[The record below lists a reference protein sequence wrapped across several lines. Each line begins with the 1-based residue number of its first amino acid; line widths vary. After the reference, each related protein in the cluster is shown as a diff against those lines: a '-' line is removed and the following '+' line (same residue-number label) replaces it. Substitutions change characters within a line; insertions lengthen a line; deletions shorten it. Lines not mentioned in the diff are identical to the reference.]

1 MGLAWSLCSAG
12 SGRIMLGWCC
22 WHYEYH
28 ILLLFGQSVTNRIAD
43 KIALRVAANYEPQ
56 ATAVELAQLGEGD
69 SPQCGEMS
77 RRDKRA
83 GHPLKVKGDKLSP
96 LTEVLMR

>member
-1 MGLAWSLCSAG
+1 MMLA
-12 SGRIMLGWCC
+12 
-22 WHYEYH
+22 
-28 ILLLFGQSVTNRIAD
+28 V
-43 KIALRVAANYEPQ
+43 KPEPQ
-56 ATAVELAQLGEGD
+56 ATAVELAQLGGEGD

-96 LTEVLMR
+96 LTKALMR

>member
-1 MGLAWSLCSAG
+1 MMLAA
-12 SGRIMLGWCC
+12 
-22 WHYEYH
+22 
-28 ILLLFGQSVTNRIAD
+28 
-43 KIALRVAANYEPQ
+43 KPEPQ
-56 ATAVELAQLGEGD
+56 ATAVELAQLGGEGD

-96 LTEVLMR
+96 LTDVLMR